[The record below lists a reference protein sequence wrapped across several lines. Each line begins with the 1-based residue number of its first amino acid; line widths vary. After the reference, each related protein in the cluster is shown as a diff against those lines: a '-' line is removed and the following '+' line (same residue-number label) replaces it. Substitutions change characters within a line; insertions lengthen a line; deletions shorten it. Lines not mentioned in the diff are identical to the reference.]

1 MEYKATVVIPVYNAE
16 STVSKTVDSLV
27 NGDEKNVEIIL
38 VDDCSTDNS
47 WQICKQ
53 LESENTNV
61 VAIKNNVN
69 SGVSHTRNVGIEN
82 ATSPYIVFVDSDDWV
97 APSYITE
104 LLSSVK
110 QSNLL
115 PIVCFNFICNNEISE
130 YLYNPYDRNNS
141 KLVSGLELFDVLN
154 KNLLQFCWNKIFKT
168 DVIMKNHIRFNEK
181 QNMGEDFE
189 FVIDYMMS
197 TNMDKC
203 LIINKPLYFYTR
215 TEKQSLMTNFGWT
228 SIDEDFNRL
237 DKLALLLNNTEEAI
251 RKADLEKQRM
261 KENAVYHV
269 VRTSYKTKKEKIH
282 RIEDIMR
289 DGKASKYYYAQ
300 LILAFKEKIKKRFK

>member
-1 MEYKATVVIPVYNAE
+1 MEYKATVIIPVYNAE

-38 VDDCSTDNS
+38 VDDCSKDNS

-97 APSYITE
+97 ASSYITE

-130 YLYNPYDRNNS
+130 YLYNPYDKNNS

-197 TNMDKC
+197 VNMDKC

-269 VRTSYKTKKEKIH
+269 VRTSNKTKKEKIH

-289 DGKASKYYYAQ
+289 DGKARKYYYAQ